1 MEKSRYLDPSAGSQ
15 KETAMTIR
23 KLFVRGAGIIMSVAV
38 ALSFLAAY
46 QIAKADSLP
55 GDKVGMVLMH
65 GKGAE
70 TDAIWSL
77 GSALRSAGVLV
88 EMPLMPWSR
97 ERIYD
102 KGYEE
107 SMAEID
113 TYVARLRKKGATR
126 IIVGG
131 HSLGANAA
139 LGYGA
144 RRDGLSGV
152 VLLAYGHVPGKAGF
166 ARKLSKSTNR
176 AQKMIAAGKGEETAS
191 FQDSNQ
197 SRGGFVTSSANDLLS
212 WFDPN
217 GPAVIGTNAPKVKP
231 NTPVLCIDGSDDR
244 WNRCASILRLVPT
257 HAKNKKVMVDADHVG
272 TPDAS
277 MTTVSD
283 WLRAL

>member
-1 MEKSRYLDPSAGSQ
+1 LTFRN
-15 KETAMTIR
+15 
-23 KLFVRGAGIIMSVAV
+23 LFNYGAGVITSVAV
-38 ALSFLAAY
+38 ALSFLAGG
-46 QIAKADSLP
+46 QDVKADSLP
-55 GDKVGMVLMH
+55 GDKIGMVLMH

-70 TDAIWSL
+70 TRAI
-77 GSALRSAGVLV
+77 SALGAALESAGVLV

-97 ERIYD
+97 DRIYD

-113 TYVARLRKKGATR
+113 TYVARLRKKGAKR

-166 ARKLSKSTNR
+166 ARKLSKSTDR
-176 AQKMIAAGKGEETAS
+176 ARKLIAAGKGEETAS

-197 SRGGFVTSSANDLLS
+197 SRGGSVTSSANDLFS

-217 GPAVIGTNAPKVKP
+217 GPAVIDTNAPKVKP

-244 WNRCASILRLVPT
+244 WNRCDEIMELVPT
-257 HAKNKKVMVDADHVG
+257 HAKNKEEMVDADHVD

-277 MTTVSD
+277 VKTVSE
-283 WLRAL
+283 WLRGL